1 MTQTPERRKLLPM
14 LGHVNGKRSPLT
26 CELKCGSQCT
36 NPDCNQSNNEYAHD
50 IISAA
55 VSRRSALG
63 LGLAGAV
70 TVGVVAGTS
79 EPANAT
85 YAYWGKGRGRLDFK
99 PIKPVDMTVDDF
111 NVPEGYD
118 WSPIIRWGDPLFY
131 DAPDFDP
138 ENQTPEAQS
147 KQFGFN
153 ADYLDILPDP
163 NGLTGVLVNN
173 HEYTN
178 ENTMF
183 PTGEQEKNLANVVR
197 TAMAAH
203 GMSVVEITRTKVGE
217 PWSYVRGGAR
227 NRRITLSTPFVVDG
241 PAAGSDLL
249 KTQDDPTGKRVAG
262 TQNNCAGGVTPWGTI
277 LSGEENVHQYFIT
290 SGTAEEKRYGFPT
303 AMPSRRWPEVEKR
316 FDARIEGYKN
326 EPNRFGWIVEID
338 PQNPNSAPV
347 KHTAL
352 GRFKHEGANVHV
364 GDDGT
369 VVAYSGDDEKFEYI
383 YKFVSSRKYKEGDKR
398 HNMKLLSEGDLYV
411 AKLKG
416 NSNPAEITG
425 NGTLPADGEFDGSGE
440 WLPLIKGGKSMIKDM
455 AVDEVLVYTR
465 LAADKVGAT
474 KMDRPED
481 VEPNPHTGK
490 VYVALTN
497 NSDRGKPGFAPVD
510 EANPRTGNRDG
521 YVLEFTERHG
531 RVNSTRFNWNLL
543 LVCGDPTKDSGT
555 YFGGYPKD
563 KVSPISC
570 PDNVAFDRAGNLWVS
585 TDGAPS
591 KIGYNDALFK
601 VGLIG
606 SERGRVQQFLSVPQD
621 AETCGPVIHD
631 NEDMVYVAVQ
641 HPGEDGSYEEPR
653 SYFPDYGLPTR
664 LEEGE
669 FSMPRPA
676 VVQVFKLERDKD
688 PEFPGGVSDKPGK
701 GHGRGKRRKNG
712 PKGPKYRGYRGKS
725 NPDTRNRA
733 RRARRSYED
742 WSFQDSGGEGNITRP
757 LPKR

>member
-1 MTQTPERRKLLPM
+1 MTQAPERRRLLPM

-26 CELKCGSQCT
+26 CELKCGSQCMT
-36 NPDCNQSNNEYAHD
+36 PDANTSGNEYVHD
-50 IISAA
+50 VISAA
-55 VSRRSALG
+55 VSRRAALG
-63 LGLAGAV
+63 LGMAGAV
-70 TVGVVAGTS
+70 TVGVVAATAQ
-79 EPANAT
+79 PAEAT
-85 YAYWGKGRGRLDFK
+85 YAYWGQGRARLDFT
-99 PIKPVDMTVDDF
+99 PIKPVDMTVDDLS
-111 NVPEGYD
+111 VPKGYD

-131 DAPDFDP
+131 DSPEFDP
-138 ENQTPEAQS
+138 KNQTPEAQA

-153 ADYLDILPDP
+153 SDYLDIIPDP

-183 PTGEQEKNLANVVR
+183 PAGYDKTNLTNMVK
-197 TAMAAH
+197 TTIQAH
-203 GMSVVEITRTKVGE
+203 GMSVVEISRTKVGE
-217 PWSYVRGGAR
+217 PWTYVRGGAR
-227 NRRITLSTPFVVDG
+227 NRRITLTTTFVMDG

-249 KTQDDPTGKRVAG
+249 KTQDDPTGKRVLG
-262 TQNNCAGGVTPWGTI
+262 TQNNCSGGVTPWGTV

-303 AMPSRRWPEVEKR
+303 TMPSRRWPEVEKR

-338 PQNPNSAPV
+338 PQNPNSAPI

-352 GRFKHEGANVHV
+352 GRFKHEGANVRV
-364 GDDGT
+364 ADDGT

-383 YKFVSSRKYKEGDKR
+383 YKFVSSRKYRKGDKA

-411 AKLKG
+411 ARLRG
-416 NSNPAEITG
+416 NSQAPEITG
-425 NGTLPADGEFDGSGE
+425 TGQLPRDGEFDGTGE
-440 WLPLIKGGKSMIKDM
+440 WLPLLKGGKSMVRGM
-455 AVDEVLVYTR
+455 SVEEVLVYTR
-465 LAADKVGAT
+465 LAADKAGAT

-490 VYVALTN
+490 VYAALTN
-497 NSDRGKPGFAPVD
+497 NSDRGKPGKADVD

-521 YVLEFTERHG
+521 YILELTERNN
-531 RVNSTRFNWNLL
+531 RPQATRFDWNLL

-555 YFGGYPKD
+555 YFGGFPKE

-570 PDNVAFDRAGNLWVS
+570 PDNVAFDKAGNLWIS

-591 KIGYNDALFK
+591 KIGYNDGLFK
-601 VGLIG
+601 VDLQGAN
-606 SERGRVQQFLSVPQD
+606 RGRVQQFLAVPQD

-631 NEDMVYVAVQ
+631 TEGMVYVAVQ
-641 HPGEDGSYEEPR
+641 HPGEDGTFEQPR
-653 SYFPDYGLPTR
+653 SYFPDYVLPTR
-664 LEEGE
+664 AGAGE

-676 VVQVFKLERDKD
+676 VVQVFHKNREDQ

-701 GHGRGKRRKNG
+701 GRNQDKRRKNG
-712 PKGPKYRGYRGKS
+712 KNGPKYRGYQGKS
-725 NPDTRNRA
+725 NA
-733 RRARRSYED
+733 ELKRRARQAPK
-742 WSFQDSGGEGNITRP
+742 SFEG
-757 LPKR
+757 